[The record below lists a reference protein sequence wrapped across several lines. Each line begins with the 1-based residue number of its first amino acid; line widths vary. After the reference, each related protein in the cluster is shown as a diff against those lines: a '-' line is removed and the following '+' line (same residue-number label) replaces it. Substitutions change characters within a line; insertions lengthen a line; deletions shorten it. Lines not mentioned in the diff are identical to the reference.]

1 MKYVLFLI
9 DIVPVCTI
17 APDDEEV
24 VWEPV
29 ELEQVPEAGGD
40 EQVVDEERPGVGQ
53 KQTVQILSRL
63 EYCVNL
69 KLKSLLK

>member
-53 KQTVQILSRL
+53 
-63 EYCVNL
+63 
-69 KLKSLLK
+69 